1 MLEFKEQNDEY
12 VENPIVMTSA
22 KLNEGIDQL
31 IKDTENYLHNLIL
44 KGYLESRRK
53 SRISNEINQII
64 TGKIEEELKTF
75 IKKKEKLDNW
85 IEKIYQK
92 KCSPYS
98 LVNENFKAFL
108 EEYKKP

>member
-1 MLEFKEQNDEY
+1 
-12 VENPIVMTSA
+12 
-22 KLNEGIDQL
+22 
-31 IKDTENYLHNLIL
+31 
-44 KGYLESRRK
+44 
-53 SRISNEINQII
+53 
-64 TGKIEEELKTF
+64 
-75 IKKKEKLDNW
+75 LDNW